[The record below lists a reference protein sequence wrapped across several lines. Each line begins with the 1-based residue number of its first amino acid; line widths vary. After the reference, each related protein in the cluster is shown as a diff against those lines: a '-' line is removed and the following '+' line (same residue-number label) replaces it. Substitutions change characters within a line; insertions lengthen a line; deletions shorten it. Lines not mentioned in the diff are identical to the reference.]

1 LTLKLELLY
10 YGLEIDDVVVGDE
23 SLDEDSVEIGC
34 LLEETSVIV
43 NQLAI
48 LDGSSC
54 IILFF
59 MLFVNNAL

>member
-1 LTLKLELLY
+1 LTLKFELLY
-10 YGLEIDDVVVGDE
+10 YGLEIDDVVMGDE

-34 LLEETSVIV
+34 LFEETSVIV

-59 MLFVNNAL
+59 MLSVNNVL

>member
-1 LTLKLELLY
+1 MTLKFELLY